1 MEGSFDLKKV
11 TQRELNKG
19 YHTLK
24 IGTLGNFNPM
34 EGDNCK
40 VAGWGLSEYMDDF
53 KYPENLKAVS
63 VPIRNTK
70 QCEKD
75 YRRLSKNRKGGTS
88 DLKSF

>member
-1 MEGSFDLKKV
+1 M
-11 TQRELNKG
+11 TQREKNKG

-34 EGDNCK
+34 ERDNCK
-40 VAGWGLSEYMDDF
+40 VAGWGLAEYKDEF

-75 YRRLSKNRKGGTS
+75 YRRLSKNRKGGTF